1 MNAIHSYCFFC
12 DRCQKKVV
20 FLLVLKTGIVLN
32 AVAFFF
38 SPSQRPQVKAPFRKI
53 VACCCNCVI
62 SGAAPVVVLL
72 HEAKLM
78 YRVSCTLMSTSPTR

>member
-32 AVAFFF
+32 AVAFSFF
-38 SPSQRPQVKAPFRKI
+38 LLPSDLKLKLLLEKLWRVAVIVLFQVLP
-53 VACCCNCVI
+53 
-62 SGAAPVVVLL
+62 LW
-72 HEAKLM
+72 
-78 YRVSCTLMSTSPTR
+78 